1 MGIMDDF
8 KNRHDE
14 KEIKKIFDLIFDSFD
29 KLCDQKRKMVAYLY
43 LQTSVMENI
52 PLVEAFKRYAWEEAK
67 GDAGYVRRG
76 DRMLMGSTVDCII
89 YLTPRKDKLSFELP
103 YRRMAFELLEMVR
116 KSLNV
121 PKYEHY
127 GMDFQGF

>member
-8 KNRHDE
+8 KNSYDE

-29 KLCDQKRKMVAYLY
+29 KLCDQKRKTVAYLY

-52 PLVEAFKRYAWEEAK
+52 PLVEAFKRYAWGEATK
-67 GDAGYVRRG
+67 DAEYVRCG
-76 DRMLMGSTVDCII
+76 DRMLTGSAVDCII
-89 YLTPRKDKLSFELP
+89 YLTPRKETLSFELP
-103 YRRMAFELLEMVR
+103 YRRMANELLEMVR